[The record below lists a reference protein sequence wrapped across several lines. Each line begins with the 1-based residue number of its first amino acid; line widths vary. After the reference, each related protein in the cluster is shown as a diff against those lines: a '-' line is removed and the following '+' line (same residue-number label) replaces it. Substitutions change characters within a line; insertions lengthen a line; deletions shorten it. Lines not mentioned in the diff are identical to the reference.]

1 MEKYTLSLVN
11 LFQGFDSVSLLSQI
25 FLEDIILES
34 NLQQRRKDEKLVI
47 LLDQFCDMALKYLQI
62 FLEHN
67 HVQRIIGKYFL
78 KNFNLIILTV
88 MSSIDFV
95 TCTKPT

>member
-1 MEKYTLSLVN
+1 MEKYTLALLN

-78 KNFNLIILTV
+78 KKLQPNNFNCHEFNRFYNL
-88 MSSIDFV
+88 
-95 TCTKPT
+95 